1 LQSAGNAV
9 KKATEAL
16 VKAAQ
21 RASGTYEEED
31 TFDISGYRVQGMKQI
46 IEVQQT
52 ILEKE
57 KELEMARRR
66 LDIIRKAKYKD
77 RPSDYDSGSDF

>member
-1 LQSAGNAV
+1 
-9 KKATEAL
+9 
-16 VKAAQ
+16 
-21 RASGTYEEED
+21 
-31 TFDISGYRVQGMKQI
+31 MKQI